1 MSAPTPS
8 VPTDAGVPDP
18 QTGEHVTSVYR
29 IGEVA
34 PDRVAVIEGGS
45 AGQPGSAS
53 GSGTAAEP
61 GRQVTF
67 GQLAGAAHVY
77 ARGLQALG
85 LKTGDCIV
93 LLAPNSIEFL
103 EVYYAA
109 MEIGLYVAPANWHLT
124 GPEVAYILEN
134 SGSTVFI
141 ADERFADVATVAAA
155 EAGLDPARC
164 FAVGDVPGFRP
175 LNELAAQAGGGEGQ
189 ASSSSSHNGAPTS
202 LPSDRTLG
210 GPMLYTSGTTG
221 RPKGVRRPLT
231 GASPDQVTVPNY
243 YFFAGFDIHG
253 PDNVHICGSPLYHTA
268 VLNFVTISLNLGQT
282 VVLMDKWTPEEM
294 LRLID
299 AHGVTQSHMVP
310 TQFSRLLELPEDV
323 RAKYDVS
330 SLRTIVHGAAPC
342 PQHVKQAMLDW
353 WGPVLTEYYAGT
365 EGGGCTITGEEWLRK
380 PGSVGRPWKTTT
392 LKILDDDGDEL
403 PVGEV
408 GNVYLQMHGSRFE
421 YHEDKE
427 KTAKTYVG
435 ELFTMGD
442 IGYVD
447 SDGYL
452 FLRDR
457 KNDMIISGG
466 VNIYPAEIESEM
478 TRHEAVRDA
487 AVFGI
492 PHADW
497 GEEVKA
503 VIELAEGFA
512 ESDELK
518 ARILDDLAGRLAK
531 FKMPRTIDVVDEL
544 PRQANGKLMKRTL
557 KDPYWSDVK

>member
-1 MSAPTPS
+1 MSAPTPT
-8 VPTDAGVPDP
+8 VPADAGVPDP
-18 QTGEHVTSVYR
+18 RTGEHVTSVYR
-29 IGEVA
+29 IAEAEPG
-34 PDRVAVIEGGS
+34 RVAVIE
-45 AGQPGSAS
+45 AS
-53 GSGTAAEP
+53 

-67 GQLAGAAHVY
+67 GQLVDAAHGH
-77 ARGLQALG
+77 ARGLRELG
-85 LKTGDCIV
+85 LGVGDGIV
-93 LLAPNSIEFL
+93 LMAPNSIGFL
-103 EVYYAA
+103 EVYFAA
-109 MEIGLYVAPANWHLT
+109 LEIGLYVAPANWHLT

-141 ADERFADVATVAAA
+141 ADERFADVANAAA
-155 EAGLDPARC
+155 GEAGLDPARC
-164 FAVGDVPGFRP
+164 YAIGDVPGFRP
-175 LNELAAQAGGGEGQ
+175 LSQLAAPVVGGD
-189 ASSSSSHNGAPTS
+189 P
-202 LPSDRTLG
+202 LPSSRTLG
-210 GPMLYTSGTTG
+210 APMLYTSGTTG

-243 YFFAGFDIHG
+243 YFFVGFGIEG
-253 PDNVHICGSPLYHTA
+253 ADNVHICGSPLYHTA
-268 VLNFVTISLNLGQT
+268 VLNFVVISLNLGQT
-282 VVLMDKWTPEEM
+282 VVLMDKWSPEEM

-323 RAKYDVS
+323 RATYDMS

-380 PGSVGRPWKTTT
+380 PGSVGRPWRTTT
-392 LKILDDDGDEL
+392 LKILDDDGREV
-403 PVGEV
+403 PAGET
-408 GNVYLQMHGSRFE
+408 GNVYLQMHGSKFE
-421 YHEDKE
+421 YHQDSE

-447 SDGYL
+447 DDGYL
-452 FLRDR
+452 FLCDR

-478 TRHEAVRDA
+478 TRHEAVRDV

-492 PHADW
+492 PHKDW

-503 VIELAEGFA
+503 VVELAEGYA
-512 ESDELK
+512 ESEELK
-518 ARILDDLAGRLAK
+518 AQILADLAGRLAR
-531 FKMPRTIDVVDEL
+531 FKLPRSIDVVDEL

-557 KDPYWSDVK
+557 KDPYWADVR

>member
-1 MSAPTPS
+1 MGRMSAPTPT
-8 VPTDAGVPDP
+8 VPADAGILDP
-18 QTGEHVTSVYR
+18 RTGEHVTSVYR
-29 IGEVA
+29 IAEA
-34 PDRVAVIEGGS
+34 EPDRVAVIEGGS
-45 AGQPGSAS
+45 ADQ
-53 GSGTAAEP
+53 P

-67 GQLAGAAHVY
+67 GQLAEAAHGY
-77 ARGLQALG
+77 ARGLQDLG

-109 MEIGLYVAPANWHLT
+109 LEIGLYVAPANWHLT
-124 GPEVAYILEN
+124 GPEVAYIIDN

-141 ADERFADVATVAAA
+141 ADQRFAEVAGVAAA
-155 EAGLDPARC
+155 EAGLDMARC
-164 FAVGDVPGFRP
+164 YAIGDVPGFRP
-175 LNELAAQAGGGEGQ
+175 LAELTAPAAGDGGAGE
-189 ASSSSSHNGAPTS
+189 ASSSSLPT
-202 LPSDRTLG
+202 DRTLG
-210 GPMLYTSGTTG
+210 APMLYTSGTTG

-243 YFFAGFDIHG
+243 YFFAGFNIHA

-268 VLNFVTISLNLGQT
+268 VLNFVTISLNLGQA

-342 PQHVKQAMLDW
+342 PKHVKQAMLDW

-380 PGSVGRPWKTTT
+380 PGSVGKPWKTTT
-392 LKILDDDGDEL
+392 LKILDDDGNELGTDEI
-403 PVGEV
+403 
-408 GNVYLQMHGSRFE
+408 GNVYLQMHGSKFE
-421 YHEDKE
+421 YHQDAE

-447 SDGYL
+447 ADGYL
-452 FLRDR
+452 FLCDR

-492 PHADW
+492 PHKDW

-503 VIELAEGFA
+503 VIELAEGFD

-518 ARILDDLAGRLAK
+518 AQILDDLAGRLAK

-544 PRQANGKLMKRTL
+544 PRQANGKLVKRTL
-557 KDPYWSDVK
+557 KDPYWADAK

>member
-1 MSAPTPS
+1 MSAPTPT
-8 VPTDAGVPDP
+8 VPADAGILDP
-18 QTGEHVTSVYR
+18 RTGEHVTSVYS
-29 IGEVA
+29 IAEA
-34 PDRVAVIEGGS
+34 EPNRVAVIEGGS
-45 AGQPGSAS
+45 ADQ
-53 GSGTAAEP
+53 P

-67 GQLAGAAHVY
+67 GQLAGAAHGY
-77 ARGLQALG
+77 ARGLQDLG

-109 MEIGLYVAPANWHLT
+109 LEIGLYVAPANWHLT
-124 GPEVAYILEN
+124 GPEVAYIIDN

-141 ADERFADVATVAAA
+141 ADQRFADVAGVAAA
-155 EAGLDPARC
+155 EAGLDMARC
-164 FAVGDVPGFRP
+164 YAIGDVPGFRP
-175 LNELAAQAGGGEGQ
+175 LAELTAPAAGDGGAGE
-189 ASSSSSHNGAPTS
+189 ASSSSLPT
-202 LPSDRTLG
+202 DRTLG
-210 GPMLYTSGTTG
+210 APMLYTSGTTG

-231 GASPDQVTVPNY
+231 GASPDHVTVPNY
-243 YFFAGFDIHG
+243 YFFAGFNIQA

-268 VLNFVTISLNLGQT
+268 VLNFVTISLNLGQA

-421 YHEDKE
+421 YHDDAE

-447 SDGYL
+447 ADGYL
-452 FLRDR
+452 FLCDR

-478 TRHEAVRDA
+478 TRHPAVRDA

-492 PHADW
+492 PHKDW

-503 VIELAEGFA
+503 VIELAEGFD
-512 ESDELK
+512 ESEELK
-518 ARILDDLAGRLAK
+518 TQILDDLAGRLAK
-531 FKMPRTIDVVDEL
+531 FKMPRTIDVVDAL

-557 KDPYWSDVK
+557 KDPYWADAK

>member
-1 MSAPTPS
+1 MSAPTPT
-8 VPTDAGVPDP
+8 VPADAGILDP
-18 QTGEHVTSVYR
+18 RTGEHVTSVYS
-29 IGEVA
+29 IAEAEPG
-34 PDRVAVIEGGS
+34 RVAVIEGGS
-45 AGQPGSAS
+45 AD
-53 GSGTAAEP
+53 TP

-67 GQLAGAAHVY
+67 GQLAGAAHRY
-77 ARGLQALG
+77 ARGLQDLG

-109 MEIGLYVAPANWHLT
+109 LEIGLYVAPANWHLT
-124 GPEVAYILEN
+124 GPEVAYIIGN

-155 EAGLDPARC
+155 EAGLDLSRC
-164 FAVGDVPGFRP
+164 YAVGGVPGFRP
-175 LNELAAQAGGGEGQ
+175 LAELAEPAAGEGASGG
-189 ASSSSSHNGAPTS
+189 ASSSGSSSASSDTSGTWTLPT
-202 LPSDRTLG
+202 DRTLG
-210 GPMLYTSGTTG
+210 APMLYTSGTTG

-243 YFFAGFDIHG
+243 FFFAGFDIQA

-268 VLNFVTISLNLGQT
+268 VLNFVTISLNLGQA

-310 TQFSRLLELPEDV
+310 TQFSRLLELPADV

-427 KTAKTYVG
+427 KTAKTYIG

-557 KDPYWSDVK
+557 KDPYWAEAK

>member
-1 MSAPTPS
+1 MSAPTPT
-8 VPTDAGVPDP
+8 VPADAGILDP
-18 QTGEHVTSVYR
+18 RTGEHVTSVYR
-29 IGEVA
+29 IAEA
-34 PDRVAVIEGGS
+34 EPERVAVIEGGS
-45 AGQPGSAS
+45 ADQ
-53 GSGTAAEP
+53 P

-67 GQLAGAAHVY
+67 GQLAEAAHGY
-77 ARGLQALG
+77 ARGLQDLG

-93 LLAPNSIEFL
+93 LLVPNSIEFL
-103 EVYYAA
+103 EVYYATL
-109 MEIGLYVAPANWHLT
+109 EIGLYVAPANWHLT
-124 GPEVAYILEN
+124 GPEVAYIINN

-141 ADERFADVATVAAA
+141 ADERFADVASAAA
-155 EAGLDPARC
+155 SEAGLDPARC
-164 FAVGDVPGFRP
+164 FAIGAVPGFRP
-175 LNELAAQAGGGEGQ
+175 LPELT
-189 ASSSSSHNGAPTS
+189 APARGS
-202 LPSDRTLG
+202 DPLPSSRTLG
-210 GPMLYTSGTTG
+210 APMLYTSGTTG

-243 YFFAGFDIHG
+243 YFFAGFGIEA

-268 VLNFVTISLNLGQT
+268 VLNFVTISLNLGQA

-342 PQHVKQAMLDW
+342 PKHVKQAMLDW

-392 LKILDDDGDEL
+392 LKILDDDGNEV
-403 PVGEV
+403 PTGET

-421 YHEDKE
+421 YHQDAE

-452 FLRDR
+452 FLCDR

-478 TRHEAVRDA
+478 TRHDAVRDV

-492 PHADW
+492 PHPDW

-503 VIELAEGFA
+503 VVELADGYT
-512 ESDELK
+512 ESEVLK
-518 ARILDDLAGRLAK
+518 AQILEDLAERLAK
-531 FKMPRTIDVVDEL
+531 YKMPRSIDVVEEL

-557 KDPYWSDVK
+557 KDPYWADAK

>member
-8 VPTDAGVPDP
+8 VPADAGIPDP
-18 QTGEHVTSVYR
+18 RTGEHVTSVYR
-29 IGEVA
+29 IADADPG
-34 PDRVAVIEGGS
+34 RVAVIEGG
-45 AGQPGSAS
+45 
-53 GSGTAAEP
+53 AADQP

-67 GQLAGAAHVY
+67 GQLAEAAHGY
-77 ARGLQALG
+77 ARGLQDLG

-109 MEIGLYVAPANWHLT
+109 IEIGLYVAPANWHLT
-124 GPEVAYILEN
+124 GPEVAYIIEN

-141 ADERFADVATVAAA
+141 ADQRFADVAGVAAA
-155 EAGLDPARC
+155 EAGLDMARC
-164 FAVGDVPGFRP
+164 YAIGDVPGFRP
-175 LNELAAQAGGGEGQ
+175 LAELTAPAAGDGGAGE
-189 ASSSSSHNGAPTS
+189 ASSSS
-202 LPSDRTLG
+202 LPSGRTLG
-210 GPMLYTSGTTG
+210 APMLYTSGTTG

-243 YFFAGFDIHG
+243 FFFAGFGIQG
-253 PDNVHICGSPLYHTA
+253 ADNVHICGSPLYHTA
-268 VLNFVTISLNLGQT
+268 VLNFVAISLNLGQT
-282 VVLMDKWTPEEM
+282 VVLMDKWAPEEM

-310 TQFSRLLELPEDV
+310 TQFSRLLELPEEV

-392 LKILDDDGDEL
+392 LKILDDDGNEL
-403 PVGEV
+403 PAGET

-421 YHEDKE
+421 YHQDAE

-452 FLRDR
+452 FLCDR

-478 TRHEAVRDA
+478 TRHDAVRDA

-492 PHADW
+492 PHPDW

-503 VIELAEGFA
+503 VVELAEGFA

-518 ARILDDLAGRLAK
+518 AQILADLSERLAK
-531 FKMPRTIDVVDEL
+531 FKMPRSIDVVDEL

-557 KDPYWSDVK
+557 KDPYWADAR

>member
-1 MSAPTPS
+1 MSAPTPT
-8 VPTDAGVPDP
+8 VPADAGVLDP
-18 QTGEHVTSVYR
+18 RTGEHVTSVYR
-29 IGEVA
+29 IAEA
-34 PDRVAVIEGGS
+34 DPDRVAVIES
-45 AGQPGSAS
+45 S
-53 GSGTAAEP
+53 
-61 GRQVTF
+61 GRQASF
-67 GQLAGAAHVY
+67 GQLAEAAHGY
-77 ARGLQALG
+77 ARGLQELG
-85 LKTGDCIV
+85 LETGECIV

-109 MEIGLYVAPANWHLT
+109 IEIGLYVAPANWHLT

-141 ADERFADVATVAAA
+141 ADERFADVATIAAG

-164 FAVGDVPGFRP
+164 YAVGDVPGFRP
-175 LNELAAQAGGGEGQ
+175 LSELTAPQAGE
-189 ASSSSSHNGAPTS
+189 SP
-202 LPSDRTLG
+202 LPSSRILG
-210 GPMLYTSGTTG
+210 APMLYTSGTTG

-243 YFFAGFDIHG
+243 YFFAGFGIHG

-268 VLNFVTISLNLGQT
+268 VLNFVTISLNLGQA

-323 RAKYDVS
+323 RARYDVS

-342 PQHVKQAMLDW
+342 PKHVKQAMLDW

-380 PGSVGRPWKTTT
+380 PGSVGRPWRTTT
-392 LKILDDDGDEL
+392 LKILDDSGNEL
-403 PVGEV
+403 PVGET

-421 YHEDKE
+421 YHQDEE

-452 FLRDR
+452 FLCDR

-478 TRHEAVRDA
+478 TRHEAVRDV

-492 PHADW
+492 PHKDW

-503 VIELAEGFA
+503 VIELAEGYT

-518 ARILDDLAGRLAK
+518 AEILADLAGRLAK
-531 FKMPRTIDVVDEL
+531 FKLPRTIDVVDAL
-544 PRQANGKLMKRTL
+544 PRQANGKLGKRTL
-557 KDPYWSDVK
+557 KDPYWAAVQ

>member
-1 MSAPTPS
+1 MGSMSAPTPS
-8 VPTDAGVPDP
+8 VPADAGVLDP
-18 QTGEHVTSVYR
+18 RTGEHVTSVYR
-29 IGEVA
+29 IAEA
-34 PDRVAVIEGGS
+34 DPDRVAVIE
-45 AGQPGSAS
+45 
-53 GSGTAAEP
+53 AA

-67 GQLAGAAHVY
+67 GELADAAHGY

-85 LKTGDCIV
+85 LQAGDCIV
-93 LLAPNSIEFL
+93 LLAPNCVEFL
-103 EVYYAA
+103 QVYYAA
-109 MEIGLYVAPANWHLT
+109 LEIGLYVAPANWHLT
-124 GPEVAYILEN
+124 GPEVAYILDN

-141 ADERFADVATVAAA
+141 ADERFADVATAAAA

-164 FAVGDVPGFRP
+164 FAVGEVPGFRP
-175 LNELAAQAGGGEGQ
+175 LTELTAPARGED
-189 ASSSSSHNGAPTS
+189 P
-202 LPSDRTLG
+202 LPSSRTLG
-210 GPMLYTSGTTG
+210 APMLYTSGTTG

-243 YFFAGFDIHG
+243 YFFAGFDIQA

-282 VVLMDKWTPEEM
+282 AVLMDKWTPEEM

-330 SLRTIVHGAAPC
+330 SLRTIIHGAAPC
-342 PQHVKQAMLDW
+342 PKHVKQAMLDW

-392 LKILDDDGDEL
+392 LKILDDDGEELGTDEI
-403 PVGEV
+403 

-421 YHEDKE
+421 YHQDEE

-447 SDGYL
+447 ADGYL
-452 FLRDR
+452 FLCDR

-492 PHADW
+492 PHKDW

-503 VIELAEGFA
+503 VIELAEGYT

-518 ARILDDLAGRLAK
+518 AQILEDLSGRLAK
-531 FKMPRTIDVVDEL
+531 FKMPRSIDVVEAL

-557 KDPYWSDVK
+557 KDPYWADAGSTVNG

>member
-1 MSAPTPS
+1 MGRMSAPTPS
-8 VPTDAGVPDP
+8 VPADAGILDP
-18 QTGEHVTSVYR
+18 RTGEHVTSVYM
-29 IGEVA
+29 IAEA
-34 PDRVAVIEGGS
+34 EPDRVAVIE
-45 AGQPGSAS
+45 AS
-53 GSGTAAEP
+53 
-61 GRQVTF
+61 GRQVTY
-67 GQLAGAAHVY
+67 GQLADAAHAY
-77 ARGLQALG
+77 ARGLQELG
-85 LKTGDCIV
+85 LKAGDCIV

-109 MEIGLYVAPANWHLT
+109 IEIGLYVAPANWHLT
-124 GPEVAYILEN
+124 GPEVAYIIGN

-141 ADERFADVATVAAA
+141 ADERFADVAGVAAA
-155 EAGLDPARC
+155 EAGLDKARC

-175 LNELAAQAGGGEGQ
+175 LTELAAPVKGGD
-189 ASSSSSHNGAPTS
+189 P
-202 LPSDRTLG
+202 LPSSRTLG
-210 GPMLYTSGTTG
+210 APMLYTSGTTG

-310 TQFSRLLELPEDV
+310 TQFSRLLELPEEV
-323 RAKYDVS
+323 RAKYDMS

-392 LKILDDDGDEL
+392 LKILDDDGNEV

-492 PHADW
+492 PHPDW

-503 VIELAEGFA
+503 VIELAEGFV

-518 ARILDDLAGRLAK
+518 AQIVADLSERLAK
-531 FKMPRTIDVVDEL
+531 YKMPRSIDVVDEL

-557 KDPYWSDVK
+557 KEPYWADAK

>member
-1 MSAPTPS
+1 MSAPTPT
-8 VPTDAGVPDP
+8 VPADAGILDP
-18 QTGEHVTSVYR
+18 RTGEHVTSVYR
-29 IGEVA
+29 IAEA
-34 PDRVAVIEGGS
+34 EPDRVAVIEGGS
-45 AGQPGSAS
+45 ADQ
-53 GSGTAAEP
+53 P

-67 GQLAGAAHVY
+67 GQLADAAHGY
-77 ARGLQALG
+77 ARGLQELG

-109 MEIGLYVAPANWHLT
+109 LEIGLYVAPANWHLT
-124 GPEVAYILEN
+124 GPEVAYIIDN

-141 ADERFADVATVAAA
+141 ADQRFADVAGVAAA
-155 EAGLDPARC
+155 EAGLDMARC
-164 FAVGDVPGFRP
+164 YAIGDVPGFRP
-175 LNELAAQAGGGEGQ
+175 LAELTAPAAGDGGAGE
-189 ASSSSSHNGAPTS
+189 ASSSSLPT
-202 LPSDRTLG
+202 DRTLG
-210 GPMLYTSGTTG
+210 APMLYTSGTTG

-243 YFFAGFDIHG
+243 YFFAGFNIHA

-268 VLNFVTISLNLGQT
+268 VLNFVTISLNLGQA

-310 TQFSRLLELPEDV
+310 TQFSRLLELPDDV

-342 PQHVKQAMLDW
+342 PKHVKQAMLDW

-392 LKILDDDGDEL
+392 LKILDDDGNELGTDEI
-403 PVGEV
+403 
-408 GNVYLQMHGSRFE
+408 GNVYLQMHGSKFE
-421 YHEDKE
+421 YHQDAE

-447 SDGYL
+447 ADGYL
-452 FLRDR
+452 FLCDR

-492 PHADW
+492 PHKDW

-503 VIELAEGFA
+503 VIELAEGFD

-518 ARILDDLAGRLAK
+518 AQILDDLAGRLAK

-544 PRQANGKLMKRTL
+544 PRQANGKLVKRTL
-557 KDPYWSDVK
+557 KDPYWADAK

>member
-1 MSAPTPS
+1 
-8 VPTDAGVPDP
+8 
-18 QTGEHVTSVYR
+18 
-29 IGEVA
+29 
-34 PDRVAVIEGGS
+34 
-45 AGQPGSAS
+45 
-53 GSGTAAEP
+53 
-61 GRQVTF
+61 
-67 GQLAGAAHVY
+67 
-77 ARGLQALG
+77 
-85 LKTGDCIV
+85 
-93 LLAPNSIEFL
+93 
-103 EVYYAA
+103 
-109 MEIGLYVAPANWHLT
+109 
-124 GPEVAYILEN
+124 
-134 SGSTVFI
+134 
-141 ADERFADVATVAAA
+141 
-155 EAGLDPARC
+155 
-164 FAVGDVPGFRP
+164 
-175 LNELAAQAGGGEGQ
+175 
-189 ASSSSSHNGAPTS
+189 
-202 LPSDRTLG
+202 
-210 GPMLYTSGTTG
+210 MLYTSGTTG

-282 VVLMDKWTPEEM
+282 VVLMDKWTPEGM

-310 TQFSRLLELPEDV
+310 TQFSRLLELPEEV

-392 LKILDDDGDEL
+392 LKILDDDGNEV

-421 YHEDKE
+421 YHEDAE

-492 PHADW
+492 PHKDW

-503 VIELAEGFA
+503 VIELAEGFD

-518 ARILDDLAGRLAK
+518 AQILDDLAGRLAK
-531 FKMPRTIDVVDEL
+531 FKIPRTIDVVDEL
-544 PRQANGKLMKRTL
+544 PRQANGKLVKRTL
-557 KDPYWSDVK
+557 KDPYWADAK

>member
-1 MSAPTPS
+1 MSAPTPT
-8 VPTDAGVPDP
+8 VPADAGILDP
-18 QTGEHVTSVYR
+18 RTGEHVTSVYS
-29 IGEVA
+29 IAEA
-34 PDRVAVIEGGS
+34 EPDRVAVIEGGS
-45 AGQPGSAS
+45 ADL
-53 GSGTAAEP
+53 P

-67 GQLAGAAHVY
+67 GQLAEAAHGY
-77 ARGLQALG
+77 ARGLQDLG

-109 MEIGLYVAPANWHLT
+109 LEIGLYVAPANWHLT
-124 GPEVAYILEN
+124 GPEVAYIIDN

-141 ADERFADVATVAAA
+141 ADQRFADVAGVAAA
-155 EAGLDPARC
+155 EAGLDMARC
-164 FAVGDVPGFRP
+164 YAIGDVPGFRP
-175 LNELAAQAGGGEGQ
+175 LAELTAPAAGGGGAGE
-189 ASSSSSHNGAPTS
+189 ASSSS

-210 GPMLYTSGTTG
+210 DPMLYTSGTTG

-243 YFFAGFDIHG
+243 YFFAGFNIHA

-310 TQFSRLLELPEDV
+310 TQFSRLLELPEEV

-342 PQHVKQAMLDW
+342 PKHVKQAMLDW

-392 LKILDDDGDEL
+392 LKILDDDGNEV
-403 PVGEV
+403 PTGET

-421 YHEDKE
+421 YHQDAE

-452 FLRDR
+452 FLCDR

-478 TRHEAVRDA
+478 TRHDAVRDV

-492 PHADW
+492 PHPDW

-503 VIELAEGFA
+503 VIELADGYT
-512 ESDELK
+512 ESEELK
-518 ARILDDLAGRLAK
+518 AQILEDLAARLAK
-531 FKMPRTIDVVDEL
+531 YKMPRSIDVVEEL

-557 KDPYWSDVK
+557 KDPYWADAK